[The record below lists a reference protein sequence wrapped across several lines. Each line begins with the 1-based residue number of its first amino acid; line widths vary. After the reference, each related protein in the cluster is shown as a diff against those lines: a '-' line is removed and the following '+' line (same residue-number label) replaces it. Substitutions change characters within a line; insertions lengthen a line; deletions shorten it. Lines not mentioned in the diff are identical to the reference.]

1 MRRVVLLVYFVGL
14 VGAPARADV
23 GDTFLT
29 VGYVVPVALGGI
41 ATAANGVAL
50 AYDQPSTRGW
60 RILGIASGAV
70 DVGLGAAV
78 LATNGDKTEGVVLGS
93 VGVAV
98 GAAALLTGI
107 FAREEPVSVGYVPVA
122 GGGGLSLTGRF

>member
-1 MRRVVLLVYFVGL
+1 MLAVLLV
-14 VGAPARADV
+14 GATARADT

-29 VGYVVPVALGGI
+29 IGYVVPVALGGI

-50 AYDQPSTRGW
+50 AYDQASSRGW
-60 RILGIASGAV
+60 RILGIATGAV
-70 DVGLGAAV
+70 DVGLGVAA

-93 VGVAV
+93 IGVAV

-107 FAREEPVSVGYVPVA
+107 FAREEPVSVGVVPVA
-122 GGGGLSLTGRF
+122 GGGFVSVVGRF

>member
-1 MRRVVLLVYFVGL
+1 MKRLLLVALL
-14 VGAPARADV
+14 VGASARADT
-23 GDTFLT
+23 GDTLLT
-29 VGYVVPVALGGI
+29 IGYVVPVALGGV

-50 AYDQPSTRGW
+50 AYDEPSSRGW

-70 DVGLGAAV
+70 DVGLGVAAF
-78 LATNGDKTEGVVLGS
+78 ATNGDKSEGVVLGS

-107 FAREEPVSVGYVPVA
+107 FAREEPVSVGVVRVA
-122 GGGGLSLTGRF
+122 GGGLVSLGGRF